1 MCSPPP
7 SNAYLSPS
15 IAFHAKILSCLFCL
29 FLYLFFPPT
38 ISFSIISNFTQRF
51 IRHILGGEELG
62 SSFFFFVLFRNK
74 TKYEIIE
81 RNVLRHFNW
90 GGREENSQCRRK
102 EEKHVKY

>member
-1 MCSPPP
+1 
-7 SNAYLSPS
+7 
-15 IAFHAKILSCLFCL
+15 
-29 FLYLFFPPT
+29 
-38 ISFSIISNFTQRF
+38 
-51 IRHILGGEELG
+51 LGGEELG